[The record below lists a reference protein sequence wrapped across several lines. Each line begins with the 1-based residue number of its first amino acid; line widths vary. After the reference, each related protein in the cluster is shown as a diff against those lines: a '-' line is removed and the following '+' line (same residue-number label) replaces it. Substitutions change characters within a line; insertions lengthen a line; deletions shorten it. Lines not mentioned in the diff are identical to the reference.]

1 MIAIGS
7 DHGGFQ
13 MKKELML
20 YLESKG
26 IEFKDFG
33 TYSEDSCDYPVYAKA
48 VSNAVAK
55 GEAEKGI
62 LVCGTGIGMSI
73 AANKIKGIRASSV
86 TNEYSAEFTRRHN
99 LVRWGKWSEHVS
111 RYSDSSSL
119 RTRAKNYPCLQYYP
133 IPDEQVVLSNYNL
146 DNKEYDKYGL

>member
-26 IEFKDFG
+26 IEVKDYG
-33 TYSEDSCDYPVYAKA
+33 TYSEDSCDYPIYAKA
-48 VSNAVAK
+48 VSKAVAN

-99 LVRWGKWSEHVS
+99 DLNVLCLGGRTLGIEIAKRIVDIFIETPFDGGRHEVRVGMYE
-111 RYSDSSSL
+111 SD
-119 RTRAKNYPCLQYYP
+119 
-133 IPDEQVVLSNYNL
+133 E
-146 DNKEYDKYGL
+146 

>member
-13 MKKELML
+13 MKKELIL

-26 IEFKDFG
+26 IEVKDYG
-33 TYSEDSCDYPVYAKA
+33 TYSEDSCDYPIYAKA
-48 VSNAVAK
+48 VSKAVAN

-73 AANKIKGIRASSV
+73 AANKIKGIRASAV

-99 LVRWGKWSEHVS
+99 DLNVLCLGGRTLGIEIAKRIVDIFIETPFDGGRHKVRVEM
-111 RYSDSSSL
+111 YESD
-119 RTRAKNYPCLQYYP
+119 
-133 IPDEQVVLSNYNL
+133 E
-146 DNKEYDKYGL
+146 

>member
-99 LVRWGKWSEHVS
+99 DLNVLCLGGRTLGIEIAKRIVDIFIETPFDGGRHKVRVEM
-111 RYSDSSSL
+111 YESD
-119 RTRAKNYPCLQYYP
+119 
-133 IPDEQVVLSNYNL
+133 E
-146 DNKEYDKYGL
+146 

>member
-13 MKKELML
+13 MKKELIL

-26 IEFKDFG
+26 IEVKDYG
-33 TYSEDSCDYPVYAKA
+33 TYSEDSCDYPIYAKA
-48 VSNAVAK
+48 VSKAVAN

-99 LVRWGKWSEHVS
+99 DLNVLCLGGRTLGIEIAKRIVDIFIETPFDGGRHKVRVEM
-111 RYSDSSSL
+111 YESD
-119 RTRAKNYPCLQYYP
+119 
-133 IPDEQVVLSNYNL
+133 E
-146 DNKEYDKYGL
+146 